1 MAKTVLVG
9 SAQGSAVPVRWVDMY
24 MSCTDE
30 DAPYIVPLAAS
41 STVRY
46 LLIAHENLS

>member
-1 MAKTVLVG
+1 M
-9 SAQGSAVPVRWVDMY
+9 DMY

-41 STVRY
+41 S
-46 LLIAHENLS
+46 